1 MEVYRIKLKRRIWL
15 LSVLVLFS
23 SALGVYDVFF
33 QTDISKDGIFC
44 FQCGLNT
51 AIGIIAAVQ
60 IIRCRGAL
68 SNDEKLKIQ
77 FNKENDERL
86 IAIRA
91 KAGMPMLMVTSITII
106 VVAIIAGYFN
116 TVIFITL
123 VSAALFQLI
132 IGLLIKLLYMK
143 KM

>member
-1 MEVYRIKLKRRIWL
+1 MEVYRSKLKRRILL

-44 FQCGLNT
+44 FQCGLTT
-51 AIGIIAAVQ
+51 AIAIIAAIQ
-60 IIRCRGAL
+60 IMRFKGVL
-68 SNDEKLKIQ
+68 SNDEKLKVQ

-86 IAIRA
+86 RAIKA
-91 KAGMPMLMVTSITII
+91 KAGMPMLMVTSIMII
-106 VVAIIAGYFN
+106 VAAIIAGYFN

-123 VSAALFQLI
+123 VSVALFQLI
-132 IGLLIKLLYMK
+132 FGLLVKLLYMK